1 MEKSM
6 AITAHIDRQKN
17 KTIDGVTFTNT
28 HSGQKKAYGDSFYE
42 YDVTSDLPAEEVER
56 VCREKIYKAIPKSE
70 WLEDYRK
77 PGCSMDNAF
86 RSHYEFQKRGE
97 GRYFYQVRFLYAD

>member
-1 MEKSM
+1 MT
-6 AITAHIDRQKN
+6 ITAHIDRQKN

-56 VCREKIYKAIPKSE
+56 VCREKVYKAIPYAE
-70 WLEDYRK
+70 WLLDYRA

-86 RSHYEFQKRGE
+86 RSHYKFQVKG
-97 GRYFYQVRFLYAD
+97 GGKYFYQVCNLYTD